1 MRGTGQGG
9 QEMRASRSE
18 YRPGEQSPS
27 DFGGWLARFSI
38 VAIVFS
44 VTPPARAQDTFLK
57 EWLHAFDEPSHPI
70 PPTSP
75 SSTQGEL
82 LVVDRH
88 SHVPIPD
95 SERPAEGPKDLGETS
110 RPVDLGPSK
119 TELQELSQWVRWIAL
134 KNLPPNIEDNRKW
147 GKQRKVYDG
156 VDMHWDGMRLDTKRR
171 WKMVNDGT
179 WSRYFI
185 EWIDP
190 ANRLEISVLSLDTWQ
205 KGRGFSSRIRIVAPL
220 KIFARVSQFQR
231 DVQLISL
238 SMQADATVALETD
251 LEVGIRVN
259 PLVFPPDV
267 EFSPRA
273 TRADVQLLEFEMHR
287 LSQIRGDVAEWL
299 GKGLRGILDRKISET
314 NDKLVL
320 KINDSLAKQQD
331 RLRLSAHEWIKSSF
345 SRTNSE
351 QAPASKGAREA
362 VK

>member
-1 MRGTGQGG
+1 
-9 QEMRASRSE
+9 MRASQSEHRPRERSA
-18 YRPGEQSPS
+18 R
-27 DFGGWLARFSI
+27 DFGRWLASYTI
-38 VAIVFS
+38 LALVF
-44 VTPPARAQDTFLK
+44 VIAAPARAQETFFK

-70 PPTSP
+70 PPSP
-75 SSTQGEL
+75 SSSAKGEL

-95 SERPAEGPKDLGETS
+95 SERPAEMPDDIGEKA
-110 RPVDLGPSK
+110 RPIDLGPSK

-147 GKQRKVYDG
+147 GKRRRVYDG
-156 VDMHWDGMRLDTKRR
+156 VDMHWEGMRLDTKRR

-190 ANRLEISVLSLDTWQ
+190 ANRLEINVLSLDFWQ

-238 SMQADATVALETD
+238 SMQADATVALEID

-259 PLVFPPDV
+259 PLVFPPDM
-267 EFSPRA
+267 EFRPKA

-320 KINDSLAKQQD
+320 KINDSFAKQQD

-345 SRTNSE
+345 SLTNPTKDRANKDANKPGE
-351 QAPASKGAREA
+351 
-362 VK
+362 

>member
-1 MRGTGQGG
+1 MCGAGQGD
-9 QEMRASRSE
+9 QEMQASGSE
-18 YRPGEQSPS
+18 YHPLKQSLG

-38 VAIVFS
+38 GVLVLAI
-44 VTPPARAQDTFLK
+44 TAPACAQETFFK
-57 EWLHAFDEPSHPI
+57 DWLHAFDEPSHAI
-70 PPTSP
+70 PSTPP
-75 SSTQGEL
+75 SLAKGEL
-82 LVVDRH
+82 LVVDRE

-95 SERPAEGPKDLGETS
+95 SERPAELPKDLAQTP
-110 RPVDLGPSK
+110 RPEDLGPSK

-147 GKQRKVYDG
+147 GKQRRVYDG
-156 VDMHWDGMRLDTKRR
+156 VDVHWEGMRLDTKRR

-190 ANRLEISVLSLDTWQ
+190 ANRLEISVLSFDSWE
-205 KGRGFSSRIRIVAPL
+205 KGQGFFSRIRIVAPL

-251 LEVGIRVN
+251 LEVGIVVN

-267 EFSPRA
+267 EFRPKV

-287 LSQIRGDVAEWL
+287 LSQIRGDIAEWL
-299 GKGLRGILDRKISET
+299 GKGLRGILDRKIGET
-314 NDKLVL
+314 NDKLPL

-331 RLRLSAHEWIKSSF
+331 RLRLSAHDWIKSSLN
-345 SRTNSE
+345 RTNPK
-351 QAPASKGAREA
+351 PASVSKDANKSVE
-362 VK
+362 